1 MEKRLTLSIL
11 GKVQGVGYRYW
22 TQKEAEKRGLFG
34 YVKNLENGSVVIVA
48 EGKEE
53 DLRNFI
59 DWCYNGVRSAM
70 VEKIDQ
76 DWSEATSRF
85 YDFKIN

>member
-1 MEKRLTLSIL
+1 MKKRLTLNIF
-11 GKVQGVGYRYW
+11 GKVQGVGYRYL
-22 TQKEAEKRGLFG
+22 TQKEAEKRGFFG
-34 YVKNLENGSVVIVA
+34 YVKNLEDGSVVIVA

-59 DWCYNGVRSAM
+59 DWCYNAVRSAM

-85 YDFKIN
+85 YVFKIN